1 MMVPTQIG
9 IIGYMIEMRN
19 FRLNNTLMPMIFVWL
34 ASGLGA
40 YWMISFFKTSLPL
53 ELVESA
59 RIDGAN
65 ELQIYSRIAMPCI
78 KPGILTLALL
88 QFLWS
93 WNSYM
98 YPLVFVNKTE
108 NYTIPIFVKSLASA
122 FRTDYGAQ
130 LAGLTLATIPVL
142 IIFSFG
148 VSIQPLIS
156 LLSYLM
162 SLFFPNPV
170 EQSIAGIQQ
179 SGLVVSMLSVAIL
192 PAILEEVF
200 SRGILLSGYH
210 FLGKWKAAFVSA
222 LLFGLLHMNPQQ
234 FLYAFVVGF
243 IFCFL
248 VERTDSLYA
257 SILPHMVINGT
268 TIVSIFTEGAGT
280 GPVEMEQSVILVT
293 LLLMALLSIPWLA
306 VLLYIFLKIN
316 PPRTEL
322 ELTDENGQVYTE
334 RFITPAM
341 IGIFVLYIVCGI
353 IPYLKS

>member
-1 MMVPTQIG
+1 MTETKRTNRFALFFFLYFMGTSVAVAMLPFIRKMSDSA
-9 IIGYMIEMRN
+9 YMLLAQLVSFLPPMAAY
-19 FRLNNTLMPMIFVWL
+19 FYYTKKDVKKTLRLNP
-34 ASGLGA
+34 LGWKNA
-40 YWMISFFKTSLPL
+40 
-53 ELVESA
+53 
-59 RIDGAN
+59 
-65 ELQIYSRIAMPCI
+65 
-78 KPGILTLALL
+78 
-88 QFLWS
+88 
-93 WNSYM
+93 
-98 YPLVFVNKTE
+98 
-108 NYTIPIFVKSLASA
+108 
-122 FRTDYGAQ
+122 
-130 LAGLTLATIPVL
+130 L

-156 LLSYLM
+156 LLSYLT

-179 SGLVVSMLSVAIL
+179 SGLVISMLSVAIL
-192 PAILEEVF
+192 PAILEEAF

-210 FLGKWKAAFVSA
+210 FLGKWKAAFISA

-234 FLYAFVVGF
+234 FLYAFVIGF

-268 TIVSIFTEGAGT
+268 TIISIFTEGAGT